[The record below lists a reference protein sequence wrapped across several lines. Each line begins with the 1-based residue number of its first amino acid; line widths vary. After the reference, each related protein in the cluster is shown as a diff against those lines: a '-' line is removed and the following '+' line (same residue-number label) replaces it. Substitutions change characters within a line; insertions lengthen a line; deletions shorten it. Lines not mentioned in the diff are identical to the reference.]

1 MTTLPTTAADQELR
15 LAVRRRLQRSGCRQV
30 ELALVVRDPQIMPL
44 GSPGQLDTA
53 IRAISLDILVSINRE
68 RVRRLEQ
75 IDNIA
80 PLFRPA
86 AIAEAT
92 VAPLL
97 GALAS
102 DEAELV
108 ALAYRLHQAGAVDL
122 PQDEWWTPTFGRQ
135 LALLAPHLPAARI
148 AWVTSAMRQI
158 LNVFPA
164 WSAGSLPLREPVL
177 RESRRFLLLLL
188 GDVLVAEIGV
198 EGGG

>member
-1 MTTLPTTAADQELR
+1 MPAPPPTVAEQELR
-15 LAVRRRLQRSGCRQV
+15 IAVRRRLQRSACREV

-53 IRAISLDILVSINRE
+53 IRAISLDILLAINRE

-75 IDNIA
+75 IDSIA

-122 PQDEWWTPTFGRQ
+122 PQDEWWTPTFSRQ
-135 LALLAPHLPAARI
+135 LAMLAPHLSAARV
-148 AWVTSAMRQI
+148 AWVTNAMRQM

-164 WSAGSLPLREPVL
+164 WSSGSLPLREPVL
-177 RESRRFLLLLL
+177 HESRRFLLLLL
-188 GDVLVAEIGV
+188 GDVLVAEIGDH
-198 EGGG
+198 GA